1 MIRLRGARVVTPG
14 GVIDDGAVVVA
25 EGVIVE
31 VGPATAASPA
41 DVDCGGGWIVPGFID
56 THVHG
61 SHGVDVLSGGDA
73 VARVAAWL
81 PRYGVTGF
89 LPTSV
94 ACAPAELAVFL
105 AAVAV
110 EATQPAPNAARVLG
124 AHLESNFIN
133 PDYRGAQPAR
143 CLRLPP
149 RDGEATA
156 ADGEFTGAAILATIE
171 AHRPAVRIVTLAP
184 ELPDALDLVARLVA
198 GGHRVS
204 LGHSAATFEEG
215 MAAIAAG
222 ARHAT
227 HLFNRMPPLTH
238 RAPGLA
244 GAVIAAPEV
253 ICELVVDGVHVHPAV
268 IAVVVRAKG
277 PGGVAAITDGT
288 AAAGLPVGATAVL
301 GEHTIHVRE
310 TCAELADGTL
320 AGSIVTMDGVFR
332 RLVRDVGLTVPEA
345 VELTAGTPAVAA
357 GRPDLGR
364 LAVGAPADLV
374 VLDSALRVR
383 QTWVGGRPVW
393 NPDAAGAVSPAEV
406 PE

>member
-1 MIRLRGARVVTPG
+1 M
-14 GVIDDGAVVVA
+14 
-25 EGVIVE
+25 
-31 VGPATAASPA
+31 
-41 DVDCGGGWIVPGFID
+41 
-56 THVHG
+56 
-61 SHGVDVLSGGDA
+61 
-73 VARVAAWL
+73 
-81 PRYGVTGF
+81 
-89 LPTSV
+89 
-94 ACAPAELAVFL
+94 
-105 AAVAV
+105 
-110 EATQPAPNAARVLG
+110 
-124 AHLESNFIN
+124 
-133 PDYRGAQPAR
+133 
-143 CLRLPP
+143 PP
-149 RDGEATA
+149 R
-156 ADGEFTGAAILATIE
+156 
-171 AHRPAVRIVTLAP
+171 
-184 ELPDALDLVARLVA
+184 
-198 GGHRVS
+198 
-204 LGHSAATFEEG
+204 
-215 MAAIAAG
+215 
-222 ARHAT
+222 
-227 HLFNRMPPLTH
+227 TH
-238 RAPGLA
+238 RAPVLA
-244 GAVIAAPEV
+244 AEIIAAPEV

-277 PGGVAAITDGT
+277 PGGVTAITDGT